1 MDVVLVVVAV
11 AAVADVELVALRMDG
26 AEKILFRTL
35 ASVLLSSLSLLSLFA
50 FLDDEFFFLSRRSR
64 CSLSMYMIC
73 CVMSEC

>member
-11 AAVADVELVALRMDG
+11 DVELVVLRMDG
-26 AEKILFRTL
+26 AEKILVRTL

-73 CVMSEC
+73 RGMSECH